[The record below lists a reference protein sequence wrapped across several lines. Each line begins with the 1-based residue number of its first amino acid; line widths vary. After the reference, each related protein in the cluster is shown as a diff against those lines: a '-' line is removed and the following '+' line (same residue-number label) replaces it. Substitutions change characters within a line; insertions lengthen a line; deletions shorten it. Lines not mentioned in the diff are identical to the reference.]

1 MNEEATL
8 TAMHRFGGN
17 FVQLLATLYR
27 AADCS
32 NKERLSV
39 AFADLFDKYRKMAAD
54 VDRSLGDAK

>member
-1 MNEEATL
+1 MMNEPTL

-32 NKERLSV
+32 NKERLRV
-39 AFADLFDKYRKMAAD
+39 AFADLFEKYGKMAAD
-54 VDRSLGDAK
+54 AERSLGDAK